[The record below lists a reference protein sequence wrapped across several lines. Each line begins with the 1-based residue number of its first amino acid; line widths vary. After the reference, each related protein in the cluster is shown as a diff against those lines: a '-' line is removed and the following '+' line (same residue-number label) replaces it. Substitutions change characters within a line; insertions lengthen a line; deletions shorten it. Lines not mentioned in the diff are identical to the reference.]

1 MQYLL
6 VSVKAGS
13 NQALPIEI
21 YTPEGSLINSGAV
34 SSNQNKSFDLPMQQK
49 EDDGRVFERVYVFA
63 KLPGGETIQ
72 EVADLD
78 IWGGKVVL
86 DVAKSSPYEWLEWV
100 TPFCSLSHL
109 SYKNIQEPTGLSIHQ
124 SRRIG
129 KVWAT
134 LWEFR
139 EKSWESKNVN
149 FERIE
154 GDRGILQLT
163 LDVQCCPH
171 LLQLGGEELSWRM
184 ISLPPGK
191 RVNIALTPS
200 MNETRGD
207 ALDITVGQ
215 EQRENELIMSY
226 LSQGRLPEVTKL
238 AELMEISDRLLFDKF
253 NDPISAVAG
262 GYVLLKT
269 NKLEERE
276 SWLDNLNRHFPYI
289 ADIKILKAALAREKE
304 GILEKDIRQML
315 LDSME
320 VGLPIFSLGITLL
333 HDGMAAMHRGADETR
348 NFHRAFLAVQA
359 YVRAGFSKGAYFA
372 FYGKS
377 PAEPL
382 WIPIYGTEHSGAAT
396 PVSLGF
402 SPPVFM
408 GRPKGSP
415 RSVRYGKTSVTL
427 PSAPVSVQIF
437 DVIDEYNKK
446 QLDHVESAH
455 RLNISDLPEP
465 ILKQTRSSVSS
476 ALTSR
481 VLKRLPDYLVVHE
494 LNENLRD
501 VAVNKVAQSKL
512 SLPPERK
519 GKAKSIRNAKYWK
532 SARISHSILVM
543 NEDE

>member
-1 MQYLL
+1 MQHLL
-6 VSVKAGS
+6 VSVRVGP

-21 YTPEGSLINSGAV
+21 YTPEGSLIDSGAV
-34 SSNQNKSFDLPMQQK
+34 SSNQSKLFDLPMRQNG
-49 EDDGRVFERVYVFA
+49 DDDRIFERVYVFA
-63 KLPGGETIQ
+63 KLPGGATIQ

-78 IWGGKVVL
+78 VWGGKVVL

-100 TPFCSLSHL
+100 TPFRSLSHL
-109 SYKNIQEPTGLSIHQ
+109 SNKNIQETTGLSIYQ

-139 EKSWESKNVN
+139 EKSWGAKNVN
-149 FERIE
+149 FERLK
-154 GDRGILQLT
+154 GDRGVLQLT
-163 LDVQCCPH
+163 LDVPCCPH

-191 RVNIALTPS
+191 RVNIALTPR
-200 MNETRGD
+200 MHETRGD

-226 LSQGRLPEVTKL
+226 LSQGCLPEVTKL

-276 SWLDNLNRHFPYI
+276 SWLDNLNSHFPYI

-382 WIPIYGTEHSGAAT
+382 WIPIYGTEQAGAAT
-396 PVSLGF
+396 PVSLGS

-415 RSVRYGKTSVTL
+415 RSVRYGETSVTL
-427 PSAPVSVQIF
+427 PSAPVSMMTL

-446 QLDHVESAH
+446 QLDHVESGH
-455 RLNISDLPEP
+455 RLNTLDLPEF
-465 ILKQTRSSVSS
+465 ILKQTRISVTS
-476 ALTSR
+476 ALPSR
-481 VLKRLPDYLVVHE
+481 VLKRLPDYLVVPE
-494 LNENLRD
+494 PNESLSD
-501 VAVNKVAQSKL
+501 IVVSKGPQSKS

-519 GKAKSIRNAKYWK
+519 GKAKSIRNAKDWK

-543 NEDE
+543 NEDD